1 LSVRCRCRQVA
12 EDADTAGLSGVTGTP
27 PSSSTATAACSYD
40 ITPLTGAVLAA
51 KPKAPCPLMTPGE
64 ALAVLRAFRGRGGR
78 WSHDK
83 ICSMEGIGYSV
94 TMPPRSQRLADRS
107 SDASPELRV
116 LFSQLVRFETEL
128 WDAVEGRLRSDHGI
142 TLPFF
147 EFMQIMSR
155 LPNCRVQDIAAELS
169 ITVGGTSKI
178 VDRIE
183 AAGYC
188 ARHANPGD
196 RRSSIL
202 TLTPAGKQLLPKI
215 TATVDDEL
223 CARLG
228 SALSGQ
234 SLAQLIETLTRLRAG
249 FSAADRAEKP
259 A

>member
-1 LSVRCRCRQVA
+1 
-12 EDADTAGLSGVTGTP
+12 
-27 PSSSTATAACSYD
+27 
-40 ITPLTGAVLAA
+40 
-51 KPKAPCPLMTPGE
+51 
-64 ALAVLRAFRGRGGR
+64 
-78 WSHDK
+78 
-83 ICSMEGIGYSV
+83 MEGIEYSV
-94 TMPPRSQRLADRS
+94 AMPHRSQRPAERAG
-107 SDASPELRV
+107 DASPELRV
-116 LFSQLVRFETEL
+116 LFSQMVRLETEL
-128 WDAVEGRLRSDHGI
+128 WDAVEGRLRADHGI

-155 LPNCRVQDIAAELS
+155 QPNCRVQDIAAELS

-188 ARHANPGD
+188 ARRANPGD

-202 TLTPAGKQLLPKI
+202 TLTPDGQRLLPKI

-228 SALSGQ
+228 SALPGR
-234 SLAQLIETLTRLRAG
+234 SLAQLIETLTRLRAS
-249 FSAADRAEKP
+249 FSAADRADKP